1 MKRSADCQY
10 YRLILRIANNARET
24 LIHMILMMA
33 VEEGLARVVGNE
45 IDLGL

>member
-24 LIHMILMMA
+24 LIHVILIMT
-33 VEEGLARVVGNE
+33 VKEGLATVVGNE
-45 IDLGL
+45 IGLSP